1 MKDKFADLEEPKQ
14 RTWPAAVGLL
24 IFVVFLFAYRWS
36 GAKPEKVLGTV
47 ESAGTISV
55 AKVEGSTQ
63 EAARVRLDNGD
74 LAMAM
79 VASGGPLH
87 NGDRVII
94 LKEARLFGAPA
105 YVVTAKESTP

>member
-24 IFVVFLFAYRWS
+24 MFVIFLFAYRWS
-36 GAKPEKVLGTV
+36 GAKPEKALGTV
-47 ESAGTISV
+47 QSAGTISV
-55 AKVEGSTQ
+55 GKAQGSTR
-63 EAARVRLDNGD
+63 EAAQVRLDSGE

-94 LKEARLFGAPA
+94 FKETRLLGVPA
-105 YVVTAKESTP
+105 YVVTAKEPTL